1 MRVKL
6 TKVTM
11 TSSSVGYFEN
21 PEAAKA
27 ALDECK
33 ADPFVVFACLHEAN
47 LLTSLYRNLD
57 DLDVS

>member
-11 TSSSVGYFEN
+11 TESRIEGFATEES
-21 PEAAKA
+21 
-27 ALDECK
+27 ALRALAECK
-33 ADPFVVFACLHEAN
+33 ADPFVVFACIHESDLMTHLH
-47 LLTSLYRNLD
+47 RNLD